1 MWERGFEQGDGR
13 GKVRLLG
20 GWGSVVGGGAF
31 VVWLVFRPFSLTWS
45 QVFGAAV
52 GLSVAEL
59 LLRRWGWA
67 RRWGGRIPS
76 PGRVVGALVSRV
88 GVSLPLSG
96 SRWGRARSVAVG
108 FLLFG
113 SVAGI
118 MGWEAGQENQ
128 LLHDL
133 REHGRRAEATVV
145 AIAGRSEEGWPNYL
159 AVRFVAP
166 SGVVEAHIDVGGDSG
181 RDLKPGGHVPVVYD
195 PSDPSEVRHAD
206 FLGGSDAGGLRL
218 GSVLFGLLAAGFL
231 VGTVR
236 EVVRVKEQ
244 TGAGET
250 PDSPRTGA

>member
-1 MWERGFEQGDGR
+1 MWERGFEQGDGL

-31 VVWLVFRPFSLTWS
+31 VVWLVFRPFPLTWS

-67 RRWGGRIPS
+67 RRWGRRIPS

-108 FLLFG
+108 LLLFG

-145 AIAGRSEEGWPNYL
+145 AIVEPVGGRLAELPGRAL
-159 AVRFVAP
+159 RCAVRRR
-166 SGVVEAHIDVGGDSG
+166 GGTYRCRG
-181 RDLKPGGHVPVVYD
+181 
-195 PSDPSEVRHAD
+195 
-206 FLGGSDAGGLRL
+206 RL
-218 GSVLFGLLAAGFL
+218 GERPEAW
-231 VGTVR
+231 GTR
-236 EVVRVKEQ
+236 SR
-244 TGAGET
+244 
-250 PDSPRTGA
+250 RL